1 MTGPV
6 YARSLSL
13 SLLLSH
19 FLSLCLFATAAN
31 YDQYDTRRNKVYKHC
46 EKRNKK
52 NNKKIKEKNG
62 EKKKKSCCYGCSS
75 KIDNADW
82 AVAAAAAAVAAAA
95 ATMTSNKGWGW
106 AVAWWWHYREPLRW
120 VSLRCLGRDPT
131 VAEWLSGPTHSRT
144 LSAIKSTVIDN
155 WLHRCCSSISPGQ
168 LSRKLW

>member
-52 NNKKIKEKNG
+52 
-62 EKKKKSCCYGCSS
+62 EKK
-75 KIDNADW
+75 
-82 AVAAAAAAVAAAA
+82 
-95 ATMTSNKGWGW
+95 NK
-106 AVAWWWHYREPLRW
+106 REKWREKEEILLLR
-120 VSLRCLGRDPT
+120 LL
-131 VAEWLSGPTHSRT
+131 L
-144 LSAIKSTVIDN
+144 
-155 WLHRCCSSISPGQ
+155 
-168 LSRKLW
+168 

>member
-82 AVAAAAAAVAAAA
+82 AVAAAAAAAA